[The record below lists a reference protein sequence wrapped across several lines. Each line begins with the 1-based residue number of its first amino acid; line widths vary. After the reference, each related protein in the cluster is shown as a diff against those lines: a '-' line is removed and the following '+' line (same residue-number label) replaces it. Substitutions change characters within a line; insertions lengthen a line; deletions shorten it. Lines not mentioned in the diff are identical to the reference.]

1 MTALCQIRSY
11 QEGDEKHILELFSL
25 SFGGRQMSLP
35 YWKWRFQDNPAGH
48 GVIELCWDGNV
59 LVAHYAVTNL
69 TMSIHGQI
77 LNVGLSGTTMT
88 HPAYR
93 GMSLF
98 QMLARSTYHR
108 MLKINMPLVWGFPN
122 LMSHRSFVCELDW
135 VDIYEVPMFRL
146 HLEPRL
152 KDINT
157 SNEYIFELSSADERF
172 DTLWERIRNDYDIIT
187 QRDRAYINWRYFMNP
202 SEKYK
207 LIGHVENN
215 EIQGYAVFKH
225 YGDELQVVDL
235 MMGKEA
241 VDVGENLITYLI
253 AQALKENASS
263 VSLWMNVT
271 HPLHHA
277 LEKIGFR
284 PEGPVTYLGGLVL
297 NTTIDKSFYDFKRWY
312 FTMSDSDVF

>member
-11 QEGDEKHILELFSL
+11 QEGDEKHILELFSI

-48 GVIELCWDGNV
+48 GVIELCWDGDA

-69 TMSIHGQI
+69 TMSIHGQRC
-77 LNVGLSGTTMT
+77 NVGLSGTTMT

-98 QMLARSTYHR
+98 QMLARSTYSR
-108 MLKINMPLVWGFPN
+108 MLNINMPLVWGFPN
-122 LMSHRSFVCELDW
+122 VMSHRSFVRELNW

-152 KDINT
+152 KDIHT
-157 SNEYIFELSSADERF
+157 SNEYIFELSAADERF
-172 DTLWERIRNDYDIIT
+172 DALWERVRNDYDIIT
-187 QRDRAYINWRYFMNP
+187 QRDRAYINWRYLMNP
-202 SEKYK
+202 NEKYK
-207 LIGHVENN
+207 LIVHAVND

-235 MMGKEA
+235 IMGKKA

-253 AQALKENASS
+253 AQALKENARS
-263 VSLWMNVT
+263 VSLWLNVT
-271 HPLHHA
+271 HPLHQA

-284 PEGPVTYLGGLVL
+284 PEAPVTYLGGLVL
-297 NTTIDKSFYDFKRWY
+297 NPAIDKSFYDFRRWY
-312 FTMSDSDVF
+312 FTMNDSDVF

>member
-1 MTALCQIRSY
+1 MSKLFDILPYC
-11 QEGDEKHILELFSL
+11 EGNEKKILELFSL
-25 SFGGRQMSLP
+25 TFGGRQMSLP

-48 GVIELCWDGNV
+48 GVIELCWDGDA
-59 LVAHYAVTNL
+59 LVAHYSVTNL
-69 TMSIHGQI
+69 TISIHGQS

-93 GMSLF
+93 GMSIF
-98 QMLARSTYHR
+98 QMLARSTYNR
-108 MLKINMPLVWGFPN
+108 MLKINMSLVWGFPN
-122 LMSHRSFVCELDW
+122 LMSHRSFVRELNW

-152 KDINT
+152 IDIHT
-157 SNEYIFELSSADERF
+157 SNEYIFELSAADERF
-172 DTLWERIRNDYDIIT
+172 DTLWEKVQSDYDIIT

-207 LIGHVENN
+207 LICHLENN

-225 YGDELQVVDL
+225 YGDELQIVDL
-235 MMGKEA
+235 IMGKEA
-241 VDVGENLITYLI
+241 VDVGENLITYI
-253 AQALKENASS
+253 IIHALKENVRA

-297 NTTIDKSFYDFKRWY
+297 NPTIDKSFYDFRRWY
-312 FTMSDSDVF
+312 FSMSDSDVF

>member
-1 MTALCQIRSY
+1 MTARCQIRPY
-11 QEGDEKHILELFSL
+11 QEGDEKYILELFSL

-48 GVIELCWDGNV
+48 GVIELCWDGDT

-69 TMSIHGQI
+69 TMSIHGQRC
-77 LNVGLSGTTMT
+77 NVGLSGTTMT

-98 QMLARSTYHR
+98 QMLARSTYNR
-108 MLKINMPLVWGFPN
+108 MLKIKMPLVWGFPN
-122 LMSHRSFVCELDW
+122 LMSHRSFVRELNW

-152 KDINT
+152 KDRNT
-157 SNEYIFELSSADERF
+157 SNEYIFEMSAADERF
-172 DTLWERIRNDYDIIT
+172 DTLWERISNDYDIIT

-207 LIGHVENN
+207 LIVHVEND
-215 EIQGYAVFKH
+215 EIQGYAVFKR

-235 MMGKEA
+235 MMGREP
-241 VDVGENLITYLI
+241 VDVGENLIKYVI
-253 AQALKENASS
+253 VHALQENASS
-263 VSLWMNVT
+263 VSLWLNVT

-277 LEKIGFR
+277 LEKMGFR

-297 NTTIDKSFYDFKRWY
+297 YPTIDKLFYDFRSWY